1 MEDRVAK
8 VTHDRMTEEHNHE
21 VLKKENIR
29 LRDELQRVRN
39 DNHRDKEQWKRDQ
52 DNMMG
57 TVNLDHKRE
66 IDKMEMKHQRDVDKL
81 QGTIEEKNKDIILWK
96 EKFSSKEA
104 ELAQTKNEHKQEMS
118 KMEENIEEANEEK
131 ITKMQNEHIENT
143 RKKDTEIKQLQ
154 KEISSSENKRN
165 KEKDDQ
171 MANMR
176 KQCDDER
183 KYYIELLQNEKSD
196 AKKNKQEMEDLM
208 KNQVDRYNKL
218 IQDLEMDIRRN
229 HEYDEEINIIKVK
242 ELEDKHSIIETKYKI
257 QLVEAKRNIKK
268 LEDEINHQKSE
279 FMNTMKINLA
289 NLESDLTEKFKA
301 EKAAKIHAVK
311 EDCQYWIN
319 VKEEELNQA
328 LEIAKY
334 DANLVYERAVR
345 MERRCNDLGR
355 QTLNK

>member
-29 LRDELQRVRN
+29 LRDELERVRN

-66 IDKMEMKHQRDVDKL
+66 IDKMEIKHQRDVDKL
-81 QGTIEEKNKDIILWK
+81 QVTIEEKDKDIILWK

-118 KMEENIEEANEEK
+118 KMKENIEEANEEK

-183 KYYIELLQNEKSD
+183 KYYIELLHNEKSD

-268 LEDEINHQKSE
+268 LEDDINHQKSE

-328 LEIAKY
+328 LEIARY

-355 QTLNK
+355 QSFNK